1 MCRWWC
7 EKPDQRCQIDE
18 WVSSQFR
25 NIFKTSKRHID
36 SDIVT
41 YDKGVSSNFLLL
53 SRNCLIP
60 RKNSLRIPPYAII
73 SNYMYINKVC
83 AGVTNIDV
91 YKNECRYF
99 LVKRFTLKLN
109 YPHFQNNYLQR
120 KALILIA
127 IEWVFTTKLKST
139 NFLIA
144 PLTMISKL

>member
-1 MCRWWC
+1 MMWKTRSTLSDRRMGFFAISQYFQDIKETHWFGYCNLW
-7 EKPDQRCQIDE
+7 QR
-18 WVSSQFR
+18 
-25 NIFKTSKRHID
+25 
-36 SDIVT
+36 
-41 YDKGVSSNFLLL
+41 GVSSNFLLL

-127 IEWVFTTKLKST
+127 IEWVLTTKLKST

>member
-1 MCRWWC
+1 MTFTLKKESINNKGKIACSKVLWRNVPVMMWKTRSTLSDRRMGFFAISQYFQDIKETHWFGYC
-7 EKPDQRCQIDE
+7 NLWQR
-18 WVSSQFR
+18 
-25 NIFKTSKRHID
+25 
-36 SDIVT
+36 
-41 YDKGVSSNFLLL
+41 GVSSNFLLL

-109 YPHFQNNYLQR
+109 YPHFQNNYCNE
-120 KALILIA
+120 KH
-127 IEWVFTTKLKST
+127 
-139 NFLIA
+139 
-144 PLTMISKL
+144 